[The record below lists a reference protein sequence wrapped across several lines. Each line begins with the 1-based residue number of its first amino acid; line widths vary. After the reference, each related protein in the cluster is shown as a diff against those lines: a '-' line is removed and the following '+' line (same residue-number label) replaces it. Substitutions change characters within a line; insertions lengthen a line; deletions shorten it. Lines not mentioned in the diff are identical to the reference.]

1 MIRKRSRGETIF
13 AGFNGLMLLLLSLI
27 TIYPILYVVFA
38 SVSDPVR
45 FMSYNG
51 ILTHPLGFQL
61 DSYKMVLNNRS
72 IGTGYLNTLFVVV
85 AGTAL
90 NILFTALAAYVL
102 SRRDYYWKRL
112 LNLLIVLTM
121 LFSGGLIPF
130 YLAVQKVGLGD
141 SLWALIVPGLITTNN
156 LMIMRTSFAAVPP
169 DLEESAK
176 IDGAGDWTVL
186 FRIVLPL
193 SKAVIAVMV
202 LFYGVNHWNGWFN
215 AAIFLRDRTR
225 YPLQLILREI
235 LIANETNAMT
245 MDLGASDA
253 ELVAETIKY
262 ATIVVATLP
271 VMCVYP
277 FVQRYFVTGVM
288 LGSVKG

>member
-1 MIRKRSRGETIF
+1 MQRRSQGERVF
-13 AGFNGLMLLLLSLI
+13 SVFNTLMLLLISMI
-27 TIYPILYVVFA
+27 TLYPILYVLFA
-38 SVSDPVR
+38 SVSDPAR
-45 FMSYNG
+45 FMSYGG

-61 DSYKMVLNNRS
+61 GSYRLVISNRS
-72 IGTGYLNTLFVVV
+72 IGTGYLNTLFLVVV
-85 AGTAL
+85 GTSF
-90 NILFTALAAYVL
+90 NVMFTALAAYVL
-102 SRRDYYWKRL
+102 SRRDYYWKRF
-112 LNLLIVLTM
+112 LNLVVVITM

-130 YLAVQKVGLGD
+130 YLVVQKVGLGD
-141 SLWALIVPGLITTNN
+141 SLWALIIPGLITTSN

-176 IDGAGDWTVL
+176 IDGAGDWRVL
-186 FRIVLPL
+186 FQIVLPL

-215 AAIFLRDRTR
+215 AAIFLRNRTR

-235 LIANETNAMT
+235 LISNDTNAMT
-245 MDLGASDA
+245 TDLGANDA

-271 VMCVYP
+271 IMCVYP

-288 LGSVKG
+288 LGSIKG